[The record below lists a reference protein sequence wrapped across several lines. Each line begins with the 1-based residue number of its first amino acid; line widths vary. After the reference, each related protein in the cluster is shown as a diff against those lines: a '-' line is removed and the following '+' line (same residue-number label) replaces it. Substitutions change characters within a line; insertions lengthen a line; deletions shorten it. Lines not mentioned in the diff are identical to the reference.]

1 MPGGDVFNFEININD
16 AGQMDEQKLVQR
28 IREEFTVA
36 QQQAA
41 RRKRSQLTDHE

>member
-1 MPGGDVFNFEININD
+1 MFNFEININD
-16 AGQMDEQKLVQR
+16 AGQMDEQKLVQH

-36 QQQAA
+36 QLQAA